1 MRFSNFAEHL
11 WRTCC
16 ILLNLFEWITDN
28 PEKKGKAYLEKL
40 GFLIFVG
47 KHLCT
52 HTKEIFGSACG
63 EF

>member
-1 MRFSNFAEHL
+1 M
-11 WRTCC
+11 
-16 ILLNLFEWITDN
+16 DN
-28 PEKKGKAYLEKL
+28 GQSGKKGKAYLEKL